1 MSQNDEA
8 IDQIGNRRTVRSLEN
23 PASTAFRSPSSMV
36 AIIMF
41 SEIQQPADATRPYPS
56 RRASTIATVRFERF
70 AAGPSFCEPGCPA
83 RSG

>member
-23 PASTAFRSPSSMV
+23 HASTAFRFPSSMV

-41 SEIQQPADATRPYPS
+41 ERN
-56 RRASTIATVRFERF
+56 STA
-70 AAGPSFCEPGCPA
+70 C
-83 RSG
+83 